1 METSA
6 TRLSSR
12 PNQLSDTLY
21 QSTLETLDGK
31 FRVKFLDQHRR
42 LKASIHRC
50 QHAAYSNEGIKYEMC
65 EERARECFLP
75 LLLLRRHAS
84 VIMLNAKDEF

>member
-31 FRVKFLDQHRR
+31 FRVKFLD
-42 LKASIHRC
+42 
-50 QHAAYSNEGIKYEMC
+50 
-65 EERARECFLP
+65 
-75 LLLLRRHAS
+75 
-84 VIMLNAKDEF
+84 